1 MRMALLVCGLLVL
14 ASCTG
19 DRQAATPAAD
29 TVAAPRP
36 ADSTQPRD
44 TAVHR
49 GDSVMARDT
58 ASGI

>member
-1 MRMALLVCGLLVL
+1 MRTVLLMCGLLSL

-19 DRQAATPAAD
+19 ERPAATPAAD
-29 TVAAPRP
+29 SVAPPTP
-36 ADSTQPRD
+36 ADSTRARD
-44 TAVHR
+44 TAAHR